1 MTGTDGSRATRGGAG
16 DGWRGRHAALMSV
29 LVGLFA
35 LRVVGQ
41 AAVTYGGASFL
52 PPPSEWQSGLLPYP
66 VLLGGQAIL
75 LALLV
80 WVTIAAGRGSGLF
93 AVARP
98 RLATTLT
105 WLSYAYA
112 ATTIVRYAV
121 TMALRPEWR
130 WFGHTIPIAFHGV
143 LAAYVLVV
151 GRCLVRGRA
160 GANADAAGAGNA
172 GA

>member
-1 MTGTDGSRATRGGAG
+1 MTGGGGSPARRGAD
-16 DGWRGRHAALMSV
+16 DGWRGRWAALMAV

-41 AAVTYGGASFL
+41 AAVTYGGTAFL
-52 PPPSEWQSGLLPYP
+52 QPPSEWQSGLLPYP
-66 VLLGGQAIL
+66 VLLGGQTIL

-80 WVTIAAGRGSGLF
+80 WVTIAAGRGSGPF

-98 RLATTLT
+98 RLATALA
-105 WLSYAYA
+105 WLGSAYA
-112 ATTIVRYAV
+112 AATIVRYAV

-143 LAAYVLVV
+143 LAAYLFAV

-160 GANADAAGAGNA
+160 GADATATGAGDA
-172 GA
+172 GT